1 MKFIYNIPTDEEAT
15 FLERPNR
22 FIARVKRDNGEEVIC
37 HVHDSGRLPELLYE
51 GNRVKIRKAS
61 NPERKT
67 GKCFGNCPERRSQ
80 SIIHHSG

>member
-67 GKCFGNCPERRSQ
+67 AWDVISAKADGND
-80 SIIHHSG
+80 ILIN